1 MASSPGNASL
11 SVRTGHANMIGHVE
25 RVPAMAAADALHPA
39 PLATWAPRTR
49 SRPYAAYDRH
59 EPLTIVLEP
68 SS

>member
-1 MASSPGNASL
+1 
-11 SVRTGHANMIGHVE
+11 MIGHVE